1 MKSEVF
7 EKPWPDE
14 MRLSAAKGTTS
25 GSTIDV
31 VLSNQT
37 TGQSFVSQSNS
48 YKKALAACLLPGLLV
63 ARGQGLLAAVGVH
76 HGHRGHVHDVFHLV
90 AGLQH
95 MYRRTHAQQNRPNGL
110 GFA

>member
-14 MRLSAAKGTTS
+14 MRLSAKGTTS

-37 TGQSFVSQSNS
+37 TGQSFVSQSAE
-48 YKKALAACLLPGLLV
+48 KTQKMGKRETGCGC
-63 ARGQGLLAAVGVH
+63 
-76 HGHRGHVHDVFHLV
+76 
-90 AGLQH
+90 
-95 MYRRTHAQQNRPNGL
+95 
-110 GFA
+110 